1 MNTKKRLN
9 RALGI
14 AIVASFL
21 VGSNSLASDTNQS
34 GSKPVKTGEEAKQLP
49 VGSQVS
55 LACAKCETVWT
66 TKVDQKKSF
75 LAWFE
80 PKTKHECP
88 GCGGNMTVFTIGNP
102 GHGLKGRYYT
112 HTCSICGANSAACSS
127 NAPGHKVKRDT

>member
-1 MNTKKRLN
+1 MNSKKHLN

-21 VGSNSLASDTNQS
+21 VGYNSLASGGTDQAV
-34 GSKPVKTGEEAKQLP
+34 GKPVKTGEDAKQLP
-49 VGSQVS
+49 VGSNVT
-55 LACAKCETVWT
+55 LACAKCKTVWNT
-66 TKVDQKKSF
+66 QVDQKKSF

-88 GCGGNMTVFTIGNP
+88 GCGGYMTVFTIGNP

-112 HTCSICGANSAACSS
+112 HTCSICGSNSAACYS
-127 NAPGHKVKRDT
+127 NSPGHKVN